1 MLYALGNVYLSVGD
15 LTYAFEYH
23 GRALNQWLAT
33 LGKGHHRTI
42 VSEMLLTNSVWT
54 TWQSKI
60 IRMLSKLGSSSCRTL
75 TLTNSFRSYLDQA
88 LKIFASRTYHR
99 NELARSTYKQGQ
111 LHAAIGQHDAADQ
124 AFRSA
129 YKLRS
134 MIVLE
139 DKRPMDELCEK
150 DYDDMVIYWS
160 R

>member
-1 MLYALGNVYLSVGD
+1 MPWEMCISVWEISHMRSNIMAERLINGWPPWERD
-15 LTYAFEYH
+15 
-23 GRALNQWLAT
+23 
-33 LGKGHHRTI
+33 TI

-54 TWQSKI
+54 TWPSKI

-75 TLTNSFRSYLDQA
+75 NLTNSFRSYLDQA

-111 LHAAIGQHDAADQ
+111 LHAAIGKHDAADQ
-124 AFRSA
+124 AFQSA

-134 MIVLE
+134 MIVPE
-139 DKRPMDELCEK
+139 DKRPMEELCEK